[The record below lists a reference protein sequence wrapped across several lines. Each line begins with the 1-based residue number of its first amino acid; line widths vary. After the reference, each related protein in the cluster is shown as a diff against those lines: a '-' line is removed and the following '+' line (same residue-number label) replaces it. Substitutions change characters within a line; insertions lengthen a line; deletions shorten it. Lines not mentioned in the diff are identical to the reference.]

1 MHIVRNVLLVAGVLV
16 AAGLIA
22 ARTGAF
28 SGSSPAQL
36 GVREGRLAPPS
47 LTANSVSS
55 QARRHAE
62 HPMRE
67 AAQIDPLA
75 LRGDRDATLARIAT
89 IASGIDGG
97 RLVERR
103 ADYLRLE
110 FTTPWMH
117 FVDDAEFWFD
127 PSAGAIQVRSASRLG
142 RKDFDVNR
150 QRIEAIRARLLT
162 AP

>member
-1 MHIVRNVLLVAGVLV
+1 
-16 AAGLIA
+16 
-22 ARTGAF
+22 
-28 SGSSPAQL
+28 
-36 GVREGRLAPPS
+36 
-47 LTANSVSS
+47 
-55 QARRHAE
+55 
-62 HPMRE
+62 MRE

-75 LRGDRDATLARIAT
+75 LRGDRDTTLARIAT

-150 QRIEAIRARLLT
+150 QRIEAIRARRLT